1 MVDTAKPNDYIGAGV
16 AFPVELNVQGDLKL
30 SQGDPNI
37 QESIRLILGTQVG
50 ERVYRPEFG
59 SRISELVFAPLN
71 RDTLIK
77 LRLRVEE
84 ALSRWEPRITVTG
97 IIAEPDPI
105 QGKVELTIQYRL
117 RNSKD
122 DYDVRNMIYPFYLDA
137 SPR

>member
-1 MVDTAKPNDYIGAGV
+1 MVKPEKPDDYIGAGV
-16 AFPVELNVQGDLKL
+16 AFPVDLNVQGELKL

-59 SRISELVFAPLN
+59 SRLSDLVFAPLN

-97 IIAEPDPI
+97 IIAEADPI
-105 QGKVELTIQYRL
+105 EGKVELTIQYRL

-122 DYDVRNMIYPFYLDA
+122 DYDVRNMIYPFYLDV

>member
-1 MVDTAKPNDYIGAGV
+1 MVKPEKPDDYIGAGV
-16 AFPVELNVQGDLKL
+16 AFPVDLNVQGELKL

-37 QESIRLILGTQVG
+37 QESIRIILGTQVG

-59 SRISELVFAPLN
+59 SRLSDLVFAPLN

-84 ALSRWEPRITVTG
+84 ALNRWEPRITVTG
-97 IIAEPDPI
+97 IIAEADPI
-105 QGKVELTIQYRL
+105 EGKVELTIQYRL

>member
-1 MVDTAKPNDYIGAGV
+1 MVKPEKPDDYIGAGV
-16 AFPVELNVQGDLKL
+16 AFPVDLNVQGELKL

-50 ERVYRPEFG
+50 ERVYRPDFG
-59 SRISELVFAPLN
+59 SRLSDLIFAPLN

-97 IIAEPDPI
+97 IIAEADPI
-105 QGKVELTIQYRL
+105 EGKVELTIQYRL

>member
-1 MVDTAKPNDYIGAGV
+1 MVKPEKPDDYIGAGV
-16 AFPVELNVQGDLKL
+16 AFPVDLNVQGELKL

-37 QESIRLILGTQVG
+37 QESIRIILGTQVG

-59 SRISELVFAPLN
+59 SRLSDLVFAPLN

-84 ALSRWEPRITVTG
+84 ALNRWEPRITVTG
-97 IIAEPDPI
+97 IIAEADPI
-105 QGKVELTIQYRL
+105 EGKVELTIQYRL

-122 DYDVRNMIYPFYLDA
+122 DYDVRNMIYPFYLDV